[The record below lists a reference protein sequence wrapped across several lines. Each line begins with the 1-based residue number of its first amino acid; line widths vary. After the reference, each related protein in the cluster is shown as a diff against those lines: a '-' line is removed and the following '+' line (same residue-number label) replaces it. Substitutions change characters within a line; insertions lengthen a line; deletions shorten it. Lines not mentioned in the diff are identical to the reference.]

1 MRYDP
6 DTRRHSGSAT
16 DLANHARCE
25 HLTDRARELAVA
37 IAEGRTE
44 REVKASLVIEKGR
57 EFEASYVAARRTEV
71 EAAGGRFV
79 DIGEAGDDARAGRVA
94 LEAAMRDGIELIA
107 QAPMRSA
114 SLFGYAD
121 LLERVDDVEAA
132 AGTLRTR
139 NRYEPVEIKY
149 ARSVRP
155 EHLLQASA
163 YADALELLQ
172 GATPREIHVVTGD
185 GQRHDFLTSE
195 YVEYFRAARERFVA
209 ALEADLPTALERM
222 PEPVA
227 HCAGCDFALICQA
240 RWRETDHLSLV
251 AGIRTDQRGK
261 LATVGIETLAQLA
274 DAQLEHVPGIGRA
287 TLPRLVTQARLQRE
301 SRDGEPADTAIAY
314 RRPAPDEAGGRGF
327 ALLPEPHVD
336 DMFFDFE
343 GYPYHERG
351 ALEYLWGWTT
361 RGADGTLA
369 FDHIWADDPAAEAR
383 AFTAFLDEVHARRER
398 SGGRMHVFHYAPYEI
413 TALRRL
419 AKEHPHEM
427 WRLDSLLREGVFVDL
442 YAVVRQAMQVGRPS
456 YSIKQLEPLY
466 GVSRVGDELADGG
479 ASIEVYEHWLN
490 ERDEQ
495 VRDTIIDYNRVD
507 CDSTLAL
514 RDWLLTHREF
524 ARTREGIDWPAAPS
538 PEEDPE
544 ADEPSDEPSTEP
556 SETRLLVE
564 RLDAIADD
572 DARSDD
578 VRLAARLLSAMPGW
592 QRRISREFFGD
603 LHGRKHDRHPEDDVT
618 DPNVLSDLQLVD
630 VDESPKGAREG
641 TIDRTYRFPDQV
653 HMVEVGHDAIDP
665 SVVETIGTVR
675 ALDVDECTVT
685 IRTSKGQADK
695 LRAVPRDWRPR
706 SIIGWTEIKMR
717 PLEQT
722 AQHVGRQL
730 VACLDAGLDPFAPEE
745 PCAAALS
752 ILARHH
758 TRTTSGGGPECV
770 GDPPDIGRVADLV
783 RRIDGSH
790 LIIQGP
796 PGTGKTYTSAHLI
809 AELVDSGLRVG
820 ISSNSHDAVINVL
833 QGIERLRLEREREGR
848 PLQLR
853 AAYALRHREKSPGT
867 FGFGETWI
875 ERPRSTSD
883 AAQMAADG
891 DVHVIAGTAWALAKC
906 DALDVLLV
914 DEAGQVSLLHLTAM
928 AACARRVVLV
938 GDPQQL
944 PQPAEVQHPH
954 GCGASALEHLFGD
967 EPVLPHDRAVLLPES
982 RRMHPN
988 VCDFVSTTYYRSE
1001 LRAHP
1006 STSIQRVDAPDARLP
1021 ASGTHLLRIEHVGNR
1036 ASSPEEVEAI
1046 RVLVGQLLERGR
1058 VVPHPDKAERAIVPK
1073 DIIVV
1078 APYNAQRRALRRVLG
1093 DDIAVGTVDKFQ
1105 GQEAPIAI
1113 VSMTA
1118 SSRDELP
1125 RGLEFLLDPHRLN
1138 VAISRARALSIVV
1151 ASPTL
1156 LATSATSLREMRLL
1170 NDLVRFARTSTDRS
1184 S

>member
-1 MRYDP
+1 MRYDL
-6 DTRRHSGSAT
+6 DSHSHSGSAT

-25 HLTDRARELAVA
+25 HLTDLARELAVA
-37 IAEGRTE
+37 IAEGRAE
-44 REVKASLVIEKGR
+44 REAKSSLVIEKGR
-57 EFEASYVAARRTEV
+57 EFEAACVARRRSEV
-71 EAAGGRFV
+71 EAAGGRFAA
-79 DIGEAGDDARAGRVA
+79 IGEAGDDARARRAA

-121 LLERVDDVEAA
+121 LLERVDDADAV
-132 AGTLRTR
+132 AGTLGTR
-139 NRYEPVEIKY
+139 HRYEPVEIKY

-172 GATPREIHVVTGD
+172 GAAPREIHVVTGD
-185 GQRHDFLTSE
+185 GERHDFLTSE

-209 ALEADLPTALERM
+209 ALEVDLPTALERM

-227 HCAGCDFALICQA
+227 HCSSCDFAAICQE
-240 RWRETDHLSLV
+240 RWREADHLSLV

-261 LATVGIETLAQLA
+261 LEAVGIDTLTQLA
-274 DAQLEHVPGIGRA
+274 GSQFDQVPGIGRA
-287 TLPRLVTQARLQRE
+287 TLPRLVTQARLQRD
-301 SRDGEPADTAIAY
+301 SRDGAPADTAIAY
-314 RRPAPDEAGGRGF
+314 RRPTAGEAGGRGF
-327 ALLPEPHVD
+327 AMLPEPDAD

-343 GYPYHERG
+343 GYPFHERG
-351 ALEYLWGWTT
+351 ALEYLWGWTS

-369 FDHIWADDPAAEAR
+369 FDHIWADDPVAEAQ
-383 AFTAFLDEVHARRER
+383 AFTAFLDEVHARRDR

-419 AKEHPHEM
+419 AKEHPHEV
-427 WRLDSLLREGVFVDL
+427 WRLDPLLRDGVFIDL
-442 YAVVRQAMQVGRPS
+442 FAVVRQSMQVGRPS

-466 GVSRVGDELADGG
+466 GISRAGDELADGG
-479 ASIEVYEHWLN
+479 ASIEVYEQWLN

-514 RDWLLTHREF
+514 RDWLLGHREL
-524 ARTREGIDWPAAPS
+524 ARARHGVEWPAAPMREHEGQ
-538 PEEDPE
+538 PE
-544 ADEPSDEPSTEP
+544 EPSDERSTGP

-564 RLDAIADD
+564 RLQAIADD
-572 DARSDD
+572 DARGDD

-603 LHGRKHDRHPEDDVT
+603 LHGRKHDRHPEDDIS
-618 DPNVLSDLQLVD
+618 DPNVLSHLQLID
-630 VDESPKGAREG
+630 VDETPTGAREG
-641 TIDRTYRFPDQV
+641 TVDRTYRFPDQP

-675 ALDVDECTVT
+675 ALDVDRCTVT
-685 IRTSKGQADK
+685 IRTSKGQVDK
-695 LRAVPRDWRPR
+695 LRAVSRDWRPR
-706 SIIGWTEIKMR
+706 SILGWTEISVR

-730 VACLDAGLDPFAPEE
+730 VDSLDAGRDPFAPDE

-758 TRTTSGGGPECV
+758 TRATSGGGPELV
-770 GDPPDIGRVADLV
+770 GDPPDLGRVADLV

-790 LIIQGP
+790 LIVQGP
-796 PGTGKTYTSAHLI
+796 PGTGKTYTSARLI
-809 AELVDSGLRVG
+809 AELVESGLRVG
-820 ISSNSHDAVINVL
+820 ISSNSHDAVVNVL
-833 QGIERLRLEREREGR
+833 RGIEKLRGERAHEGR
-848 PLQLR
+848 PLTLR
-853 AAYALRHREKSPGT
+853 AAYGLRHGEKAPGT
-867 FGFGETWI
+867 FGFGEDWI
-875 ERPRSTSD
+875 QRPRSTSD
-883 AAQMAADG
+883 AVQLVAGG
-891 DVHVIAGTAWALAKC
+891 DVQVLAGTAWALARC

-954 GCGASALEHLFGD
+954 GCGASVLEHLFGD

-982 RRMHPN
+982 RRMHPD
-988 VCDFVSTTYYRSE
+988 VCHFVSTTYYRGE

-1006 STSIQRVDAPDARLP
+1006 STAIQRVDAAAAALP
-1021 ASGTHLLRIEHVGNR
+1021 TSGTHLLRVEHVGNR
-1036 ASSPEEVEAI
+1036 ASAPEEVEAI
-1046 RVLVGQLLERGR
+1046 RVLVEQLLADGR
-1058 VVPHPDKAERAIVPK
+1058 VVPHPDEPERAILPNDV
-1073 DIIVV
+1073 IVV
-1078 APYNAQRRALRRVLG
+1078 APYNAQRRALRRALG
-1093 DDIAVGTVDKFQ
+1093 DDIAVGTVDRFQ

-1151 ASPTL
+1151 ASPVL

-1170 NDLVRFARTSTDRS
+1170 NDLVRFARTTTDRS
-1184 S
+1184 A

>member
-1 MRYDP
+1 MRYDL

-25 HLTDRARELAVA
+25 FLTDRARELAVA
-37 IAEGRTE
+37 IAEGRAE
-44 REVKASLVIEKGR
+44 RETKRSLVIEKGR
-57 EFEASYVAARRTEV
+57 EFEASYVARRRAEV
-71 EAAGGRFV
+71 EAADGRFIDCSEV
-79 DIGEAGDDARAGRVA
+79 GDDLRAHRLA
-94 LEAAMRDGIELIA
+94 CEQAMRDGIELIA

-121 LLERVDDVEAA
+121 LLERIADADIASGSLDTVH
-132 AGTLRTR
+132 
-139 NRYEPVEIKY
+139 RYEPVEIKY
-149 ARSVRP
+149 ARSTRP

-172 GATPREIHVVTGD
+172 GVAPREIHVVTGD
-185 GQRHDFLTSE
+185 GARHDFQTSE

-209 ALEADLPTALERM
+209 ALETDLPTALERM

-227 HCAGCDFALICQA
+227 HCAGCDFADVCQA
-240 RWRETDHLSLV
+240 RWVEADHLSLV

-261 LATVGIETLAQLA
+261 LHTVGIETLAQLA
-274 DAQLEHVPGIGRA
+274 ATELEHVPGIGRA
-287 TLPRLVTQARLQRE
+287 TLPRLVTQARLQRD
-301 SRDGEPADTAIAY
+301 SRDGDAADTAIAY
-314 RRPAPDEAGGRGF
+314 RRPGDDEPSGRGF
-327 ALLPEPHVD
+327 AMLPDPHVD

-361 RGADGTLA
+361 RSADGELS
-369 FDHIWADDPAAEAR
+369 FDHIWADDPAAEAA
-383 AFTAFLDEVHARRER
+383 AFAAFLDEVEARRER

-427 WRLDSLLREGVFVDL
+427 PRLDALLRQGVFVDL

-466 GVSRVGDELADGG
+466 GISRAGDDLADGG
-479 ASIEVYEHWLN
+479 ASIEVYEQWLN
-490 ERDEQ
+490 DGDSR
-495 VRDTIIDYNRVD
+495 VRETIIDYNRVD

-514 RDWLLTHREF
+514 RDWLLEHRDL
-524 ARTREGIDWPAAPS
+524 ARTLDGIVWPPALEPDAN
-538 PEEDPE
+538 D
-544 ADEPSDEPSTEP
+544 DEPSDEPSSEP
-556 SETRLLVE
+556 SETRTLVE
-564 RLDAIADD
+564 RLERIAEDE
-572 DARSDD
+572 AHGDD

-618 DPNVLSDLQLVD
+618 DPNVLADLRLVG
-630 VDESPKGAREG
+630 VDEAPKGARPG
-641 TIDRTYRFPDQV
+641 TIERTYRFPDQV

-665 SVVETIGTVR
+665 AVVETVGSVR

-685 IRTSKGQADK
+685 IRTSTGQADK
-695 LRAVPRDWRPR
+695 LKAVPRDWQPR
-706 SIIGWTEIKMR
+706 SIIGWTEISVF
-717 PLEQT
+717 PLEQAAKGV
-722 AQHVGRQL
+722 AQQL
-730 VACLDAGLDPFAPEE
+730 LDCLDAGRDPFAPGER
-745 PCAAALS
+745 CAAALS
-752 ILARHH
+752 VLARRP
-758 TRTTSGGGPECV
+758 TRVTSGGGPELV
-770 GDPPDIGRVADLV
+770 GDPPDIGRVADLI
-783 RRIDGSH
+783 RRAEGSH
-790 LIIQGP
+790 VIVQGP
-796 PGTGKTYTSAHLI
+796 PGTGKTYTSARLI
-809 AELVDSGLRVG
+809 AELVESGLRVG

-833 QGIERLRLEREREGR
+833 CGIDKLREERLRDGC
-848 PLQLR
+848 PLTLR
-853 AAYALRHREKSPGT
+853 AAYALRHGEKAPGT
-867 FGFGETWI
+867 FGFGDDWI
-875 ERPRSTSD
+875 ERPRSTND
-883 AAQMAADG
+883 AVSMLADG
-891 DVHVIAGTAWALAKC
+891 DVQVLAGTAWALAKSEL
-906 DALDVLLV
+906 LDVLLV

-928 AACARRVVLV
+928 ASGARRVVLV

-967 EPVLPHDRAVLLPES
+967 EPVLPHERAVLLPET
-982 RRMHPN
+982 RRMHPD
-988 VCDFVSTTYYRSE
+988 VCEFISTTYYRGE
-1001 LRAHP
+1001 LRSHP
-1006 STSIQRVDAPDARLP
+1006 STAIQRVDAAHAAVPT
-1021 ASGTHLLRIEHVGNR
+1021 SGTHLLRVDHVGNR

-1046 RVLVGQLLERGR
+1046 RVLVSQLLDGGR
-1058 VVPHPDKAERAIVPK
+1058 VVPHPDEAERPIQPE

-1078 APYNAQRRALRRVLG
+1078 APYNAQRRALRRALG

-1151 ASPTL
+1151 ASPAL